1 MAVPSE
7 SLCDVLECDAT
18 WADSEPDL
26 PLPMCPP
33 SIWPTQMEWR
43 RRFSRLKFKPSAES
57 GGGWDSQRSCRRLRI
72 VVGPEP
78 RRQEL
83 LDHTDGGTEVCAVV
97 GGDASG
103 VPSPFFLWPTAVNAA
118 GTEPM
123 SLDSEGE
130 RLSDAHHD
138 FEERDGA
145 SEVFVEHIEE
155 EIPELPPLVNPARIR
170 NLAAKMT
177 SLDAVHISTVF

>member
-1 MAVPSE
+1 MLCRGRHASTVAVPSA
-7 SLCDVLECDAT
+7 SLCVVLECDAT
-18 WADSEPDL
+18 GADSEHDL
-26 PLPMCPP
+26 PPPMCPP
-33 SIWPTQMEWR
+33 SISPAQMECEAAPIQQIEVQAI
-43 RRFSRLKFKPSAES
+43 SRS

-83 LDHTDGGTEVCAVV
+83 LDLTDGGTEVCAIV

-118 GTEPM
+118 RTEAM
-123 SLDSEGE
+123 SLDSEDE

-138 FEERDGA
+138 FEERDGG
-145 SEVFVEHIEE
+145 I
-155 EIPELPPLVNPARIR
+155 
-170 NLAAKMT
+170 
-177 SLDAVHISTVF
+177 